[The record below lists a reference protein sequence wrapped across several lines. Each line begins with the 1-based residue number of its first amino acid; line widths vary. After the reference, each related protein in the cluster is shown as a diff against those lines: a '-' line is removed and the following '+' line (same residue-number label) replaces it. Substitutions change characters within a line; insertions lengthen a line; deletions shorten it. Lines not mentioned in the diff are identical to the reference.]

1 MSALPDSLQNLIEHL
16 AKFPGVGRK
25 SAQRMAFFLLKSERE
40 EAVALAKAIV
50 DVKDRIY
57 KCSQCFNISETDPC
71 KICTDEKR
79 DHSTICVVQE
89 PMDVLSIEKT
99 GHYRGLFHVLGG
111 VLSPLNGI
119 GPDDL
124 NIQGLLYRLEHVR
137 EVILAINLTRD
148 GETTALYLSKLLKT
162 KNVKVTRIAQGLP
175 AGIELEYA
183 DEITLTHALE
193 GRTNL

>member
-1 MSALPDSLQNLIEHL
+1 MSTLPDSLQNLIEHF

-25 SAQRMAFFLLKSERE
+25 SAQRLAFYLLKADRE
-40 EAVALAKAIV
+40 EAVALAKAII
-50 DVKDRIY
+50 DVKDRIF
-57 KCSQCFNISETDPC
+57 KCSRCYNISETDPC

-79 DHSTICVVQE
+79 DHSIICVVQE
-89 PMDVLSIEKT
+89 AMDVLSIEKT
-99 GHYRGLFHVLGG
+99 GYYRGLYHVLGG

-119 GPDDL
+119 GPDEL
-124 NIQGLLYRLEHVR
+124 NIQGLLYRLDNVR

-148 GETTALYLSKLLKT
+148 GETTALYLSKLLKS
-162 KNVKVTRIAQGLP
+162 KNVKVSRIAQGLP
-175 AGIELEYA
+175 AGIDLEYA